1 MEVATYSP
9 AVLAGVTRLEID
21 GVLMPLPDEPA
32 VLEGSEYIQYDIPL
46 SFAAAA
52 ELVGDLA

>member
-21 GVLMPLPDEPA
+21 GVLMALPDEPA
-32 VLEGSEYIQYDIPL
+32 VREGSEYVRYDIPL
-46 SFAAAA
+46 SGAAAV
-52 ELVGDLA
+52 ELMGDLA